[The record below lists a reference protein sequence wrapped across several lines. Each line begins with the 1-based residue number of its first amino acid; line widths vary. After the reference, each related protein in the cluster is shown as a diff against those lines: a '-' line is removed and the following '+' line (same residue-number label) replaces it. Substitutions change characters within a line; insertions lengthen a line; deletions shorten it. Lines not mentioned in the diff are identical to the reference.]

1 MSKIGYNQG
10 NNPFKR
16 KKSPFNKQEGGFW
29 NNYIDIDGDGKASA
43 WEYGVEAATWI
54 PTAIAAIGG
63 TATTGV
69 GGVPAAA
76 ATKTGIKQLI
86 KSGVKWFAKNPK
98 KTISGTGV
106 GKIYQAGGSKKTT
119 DMQDSGY
126 KNTSDIPK
134 DEDATNIFDK

>member
-1 MSKIGYNQG
+1 MGKIGYNQG

-86 KSGVKWFAKNPK
+86 KRFKPINAFRNPVNALRIPLGVYMK
-98 KTISGTGV
+98 
-106 GKIYQAGGSKKTT
+106 
-119 DMQDSGY
+119 
-126 KNTSDIPK
+126 
-134 DEDATNIFDK
+134 